1 MLYMFA
7 AMVIASFF
15 PVWYFDFSFFPYF
28 VEVVLNHASNHRYL
42 VRSVKSD
49 VMSLILKAEE
59 AQKLRQLRKR
69 MNAESMR
76 LLDMERRQKQRVE
89 EMREVQKKVCTILMF
104 FPISFSP
111 LFVQ

>member
-1 MLYMFA
+1 
-7 AMVIASFF
+7 
-15 PVWYFDFSFFPYF
+15 
-28 VEVVLNHASNHRYL
+28 
-42 VRSVKSD
+42 
-49 VMSLILKAEE
+49 MSLILKAEE

-89 EMREVQKKVCTILMF
+89 EMREVQKKVCTIMF

-111 LFVQ
+111 LSVQQVVGCII

>member
-1 MLYMFA
+1 MLQTIDIWLGPF
-7 AMVIASFF
+7 
-15 PVWYFDFSFFPYF
+15 
-28 VEVVLNHASNHRYL
+28 
-42 VRSVKSD
+42 KSD

-89 EMREVQKKVCTILMF
+89 EMREIQKKVCTVLMF